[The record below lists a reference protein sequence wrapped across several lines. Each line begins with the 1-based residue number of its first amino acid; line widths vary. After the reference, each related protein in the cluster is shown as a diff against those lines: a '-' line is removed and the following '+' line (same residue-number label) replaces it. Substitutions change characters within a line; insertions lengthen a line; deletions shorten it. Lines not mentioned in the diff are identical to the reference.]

1 MIHARR
7 LVPLLLA
14 LLVPALT
21 ACASASTTRA
31 KESSRQAEGLYRLAQ
46 IDFNQGK
53 NQDAITHAKKATELD
68 PGNAEIYSFLGIV
81 HLYLSDYAGAEKSL
95 EKAVKINPYFTDARN
110 TLGAVYMKTG
120 RLSEARNEF
129 LQCLKDGTYA
139 FPEKVL
145 YNLGTLELEEKRTP
159 EALETFRRAV
169 AANPSYAKGYY
180 GLGQALLR
188 SGKKDEA
195 RSNFEKVIAL
205 DPSSP
210 EAGKSRE
217 ALGGSGTATQG

>member
-1 MIHARR
+1 MMDARR
-7 LVPLLLA
+7 FVPLLLA
-14 LLVPALT
+14 LLVT
-21 ACASASTTRA
+21 ACASGSGGRA
-31 KESSRQAEGLYRLAQ
+31 KESSRQAEGLYQLAQ

-53 NQDAITHAKKATELD
+53 NQDAITHAKKAAEID

-81 HLYLSDYAGAEKSL
+81 HLYLSDYAGAEKAL
-95 EKAVKINPYFTDARN
+95 EKAVKINPYLTDARN

-120 RLSEARNEF
+120 RLSEARSEF
-129 LQCLKDGTYA
+129 QQCLKDGTYA

-145 YNLGTLELEEKRTP
+145 YNLGTLDLEEKRTP
-159 EALETFRRAV
+159 EALESFRRAV

-217 ALGGSGTATQG
+217 ALGGSGTGTQG